1 MPILFSGHPH
11 NRIAPQQVTR
21 PNFFSRL
28 YRRVLVRSLS
38 WLLSRFGLVA
48 LRTKDYNA
56 AKSAAFIALDFT
68 QHSGFLRDGRYP
80 GGRHAERTLRDTLT
94 SLVRVREWRDD
105 G

>member
-1 MPILFSGHPH
+1 M
-11 NRIAPQQVTR
+11 RT
-21 PNFFSRL
+21 FFSRL

-48 LRTKDYNA
+48 LRTKDYDA
-56 AKSAAFIALDFT
+56 ARCAALSALDFT

-80 GGRHAERTLRDTLT
+80 GGRHAEHKLRDTLAA
-94 SLVRVREWRDD
+94 LVRVREWRDD